1 MARAWIE
8 MRPGAGW
15 GEVRLMR
22 SALRDQGY
30 VSAELR
36 GTAGV
41 VLRLSGSQLD
51 RGEVLKWPGQ
61 R

>member
-8 MRPGAGW
+8 MPPGAGW

-22 SALRDQGY
+22 TALRDLDY

>member
-15 GEVRLMR
+15 GDVRLMR
-22 SALRDQGY
+22 TALRDLDY

-41 VLRLSGSQLD
+41 VLRLSGSPLE

>member
-15 GEVRLMR
+15 GDVRLMR
-22 SALRDQGY
+22 TALRDLDY

-36 GTAGV
+36 GDSWCRTEAVGVAPGAG
-41 VLRLSGSQLD
+41 
-51 RGEVLKWPGQ
+51 
-61 R
+61 